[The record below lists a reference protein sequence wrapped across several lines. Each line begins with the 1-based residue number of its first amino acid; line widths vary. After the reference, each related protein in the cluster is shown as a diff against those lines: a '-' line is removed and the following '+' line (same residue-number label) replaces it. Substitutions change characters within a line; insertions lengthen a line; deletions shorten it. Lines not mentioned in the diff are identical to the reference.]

1 MQLQI
6 EKLGKVSITVE
17 EGYWDI
23 NKDYDKLTI
32 VEKEGTFGT
41 FISRK
46 PVPAGTV
53 LTDRKYWIPF
63 SSLKEEIIL
72 NFNKWVS
79 DYGALLGSQAE
90 TLNSIQEVINSIYI
104 HLPNGVTF
112 KGDIDSVRAGFER
125 EIILEGKTTNEEK
138 AQFILYKNNEEIYR
152 SEDSNEF
159 SISDIVNGD
168 TEYKLVTIQNGYKYI
183 STWNVAIAL
192 PLYAGG
198 GQTYQDAVG
207 DNKIVKV
214 SNDISGLY
222 SIVVDKDGD
231 YIFFVAPKGYLIKS
245 IKMNGLDV
253 PIKSTREVYLGT
265 DYVIYQSDYQYKA
278 GTYPIQ
284 INDYTGLNGED
295 FLGILNSLGDTASAV
310 DVANLKERIDNLPVN
325 ELIDKEYAPAKFS
338 GMGRVYLRKNVKND
352 KNILEQDMMLKSN
365 TIYIIQYDFDLDGKE
380 INIPDNCVLKFNG
393 GTLNNGTVIGTNT
406 YILAEL
412 QQIFDKNTILDGIWS
427 NQRAYPEWY
436 GAKRNTDS
444 TIALNCIINNTKF
457 NVIHLQPYVYIVT
470 NTINISRKIIF
481 GNIDSKITHY
491 YGIASTIYN
500 NSNKDT
506 ILIQYNENANVRDI
520 QLYGIHLEKYGDSIY
535 TGCGI
540 KIVGAGFSSS
550 YFSGV
555 TILCHEYGFKI
566 ELTGNYPGI
575 SLNNIINSTFSQNK
589 INGLYIE
596 KIEEGNWWFNLNKFQ
611 NCYFLSNGVGG
622 IQINNCWSTE
632 QNEFDTCSFERNGNT
647 LKDTDIPVEKRYGIY
662 FKGGRGY
669 GISTIKN
676 CYFEYNH
683 SGAPTNVPSNTINLQ
698 TNNNVQADIIIE
710 SYLLSVVRSTFNSG
724 LNKIIVIED
733 GKFSIDIDTCDFKD
747 SNYGNPGIIL
757 IKNKTNSNINDNSY
771 ISIKLNDIPK
781 YSTTG
786 IIQLNHTTY
795 DFSKLSL
802 YICTPFNSIIKLKNS
817 NSNVPQITHI
827 LTASINT
834 IDVKE
839 IRTTGASNARPNVAM
854 NENTIGFRYFDT
866 TLNKPIYWTGTKWV
880 DATGTDVA
888 TTQTE

>member
-90 TLNSIQEVINSIYI
+90 TLNSIQEVINSIYS
-104 HLPNGVTF
+104 HLPNGVAF
-112 KGDIDSVRAGFER
+112 KGDIDSVRAGFES
-125 EIILEGKTTNEEK
+125 EIILEGKTTNEEE

-152 SEDSNEF
+152 QEDGSSF
-159 SISDIVNGD
+159 SISDLVTGD

-338 GMGRVYLRKNVKND
+338 GMGRVYLRKNIKNG

-365 TIYIIQYDFDLDGKE
+365 TIYIIQYDFDLDEKE
-380 INIPDNCVLKFNG
+380 ITVPNNCVLDFQG
-393 GTLNNGTVIGTNT
+393 GSLNNGT
-406 YILAEL
+406 
-412 QQIFDKNTILDGIWS
+412 
-427 NQRAYPEWY
+427 
-436 GAKRNTDS
+436 
-444 TIALNCIINNTKF
+444 
-457 NVIHLQPYVYIVT
+457 
-470 NTINISRKIIF
+470 
-481 GNIDSKITHY
+481 
-491 YGIASTIYN
+491 
-500 NSNKDT
+500 
-506 ILIQYNENANVRDI
+506 
-520 QLYGIHLEKYGDSIY
+520 
-535 TGCGI
+535 I
-540 KIVGAGFSSS
+540 KG
-550 YFSGV
+550 
-555 TILCHEYGFKI
+555 
-566 ELTGNYPGI
+566 
-575 SLNNIINSTFSQNK
+575 
-589 INGLYIE
+589 
-596 KIEEGNWWFNLNKFQ
+596 
-611 NCYFLSNGVGG
+611 
-622 IQINNCWSTE
+622 
-632 QNEFDTCSFERNGNT
+632 
-647 LKDTDIPVEKRYGIY
+647 
-662 FKGGRGY
+662 
-669 GISTIKN
+669 
-676 CYFEYNH
+676 
-683 SGAPTNVPSNTINLQ
+683 
-698 TNNNVQADIIIE
+698 
-710 SYLLSVVRSTFNSG
+710 
-724 LNKIIVIED
+724 
-733 GKFSIDIDTCDFKD
+733 
-747 SNYGNPGIIL
+747 
-757 IKNKTNSNINDNSY
+757 
-771 ISIKLNDIPK
+771 
-781 YSTTG
+781 
-786 IIQLNHTTY
+786 
-795 DFSKLSL
+795 LSL
-802 YICTPFNSIIKLKNS
+802 I
-817 NSNVPQITHI
+817 HI
-827 LTASINT
+827 
-834 IDVKE
+834 
-839 IRTTGASNARPNVAM
+839 
-854 NENTIGFRYFDT
+854 
-866 TLNKPIYWTGTKWV
+866 
-880 DATGTDVA
+880 
-888 TTQTE
+888 